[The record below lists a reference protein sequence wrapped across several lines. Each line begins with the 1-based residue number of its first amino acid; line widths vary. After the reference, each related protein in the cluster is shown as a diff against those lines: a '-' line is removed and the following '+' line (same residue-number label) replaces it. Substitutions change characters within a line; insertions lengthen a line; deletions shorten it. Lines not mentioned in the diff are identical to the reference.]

1 MKSQIGCFRESL
13 RYEERYNV
21 LKLLKIQKELE
32 KDEINKVTMNKLI
45 NDLSECEKR
54 KILQMYINQ
63 IELLNNA
70 INNCKNKIIYE
81 RKKLHK

>member
-13 RYEERYNV
+13 RYEENYNV

-32 KDEINKVTMNKLI
+32 KDEINKVTINKLI

-54 KILQMYINQ
+54 MILQMYINQ